1 MADYLV
7 VIVDRTSARF
17 LTLEPVE
24 FPEYESG
31 PKLVPCH
38 ELANPEF
45 LLDARDLYADSKTGR
60 GAAPG
65 GGPVHGFD
73 DKRNQHAVHLTRKFA
88 AQVMTHIIR
97 ISNREKIRNIVLIAS
112 ARMRSLLF
120 PEAER
125 LVRQGYRVIKLSKN
139 MTNFS
144 PQKIH
149 QYLAQAGLIPSQ
161 RYVNA

>member
-7 VIVDRTSARF
+7 VIVDRASARF

-24 FPEYESG
+24 FPEIESG
-31 PKLVPCH
+31 PKLVALD
-38 ELANPEF
+38 ELTNPNYISE
-45 LLDARDLYADSKTGR
+45 ARDLYTDSKTGR

-73 DKRNQHAVHLTRKFA
+73 DKRDQHAVHSTRKFA
-88 AQVMTHIIR
+88 AQVMTHTIR
-97 ISNREKIRNIVLIAS
+97 LARRKRTRNIILAAS

-120 PEAER
+120 PETQK
-125 LVRQGYRVIKLSKN
+125 LVSQDYRVFKLSKN
-139 MTNFS
+139 MSNFS
-144 PQKIH
+144 TQKIH

-161 RYVNA
+161 RYVTA

>member
-7 VIVDRTSARF
+7 VIVNRATARF

-31 PKLVPCH
+31 PRLIPCG
-38 ELANPEF
+38 ELANAEF
-45 LLDARDLYADSKTGR
+45 KVDARDLFADSKTGR
-60 GAAPG
+60 GSAPG

-73 DKRNQHAVHLTRKFA
+73 DKRNQHAIHSTRKFGA
-88 AQVMTHIIR
+88 EVMVQVIRMTER
-97 ISNREKIRNIVLIAS
+97 NKTRNIILAAS

-125 LVRQGYRVIKLSKN
+125 LVRQGYRVVTLSKN

-144 PQKIH
+144 TPKIH
-149 QYLAQAGLIPSQ
+149 QYLAQAELIPSQ
-161 RYVNA
+161 GFVTA